1 LSDSLR
7 TRVARVLVVCSLVG
21 VAIFTITG
29 PGSAKRQSV
38 DGATGSH
45 APAATPG
52 VSPGGRIVVVT
63 ANLQEA
69 FGAES
74 RHNSE
79 MNVFVPRMLDQVPS
93 RPDVLLLQDSRKQAV
108 DKVASLLSR
117 QTGDRYVVGQK
128 LRKEPW
134 QKLPHKVWY
143 STETA
148 IVVNS
153 ATMKIFGPRD
163 WVRIRNPWG
172 HPKKNYVEY
181 KGQAYL
187 GVQERDGGA
196 KVGVMGVH
204 LPKGPDKSMTVAKK
218 FGPWVDRLAT
228 FMERKYPNMPRVIG
242 GDFNQTKCTGK
253 EPCEYAPFWKTLE
266 SPKFGYTESIWKIQE
281 AKNWKY
287 RIPLAVDWIFS
298 TAEEV
303 IDADGDV
310 KNPPEF
316 YSNHRFFWAD
326 LKIGPV
332 PTHLTVSAGQRTGSL
347 VASGALDPALDGK
360 TIDSTLQELQGSTW
374 TDLSTLSAQTSN
386 GAYENVFSSHPS
398 TGTCRLRSEFAGGSD
413 YGASAAT
420 SQKFDCSGSG
430 LPSV

>member
-1 LSDSLR
+1 LSHFGRGIVPRAATL
-7 TRVARVLVVCSLVG
+7 AAIAVLAA
-21 VAIFTITG
+21 VAIAG
-29 PGSAKRQSV
+29 EVSAK
-38 DGATGSH
+38 
-45 APAATPG
+45 APASDRATRSPAAAPG

-79 MNVFVPRMLDQVPS
+79 MNVFVPRLLDQVPS
-93 RPDVLLLQDSRKQAV
+93 RPDVLLLQDSRKKAV
-108 DKVASLLSR
+108 DKVAQLLTK

-153 ATMKIFGPRD
+153 ATMKIFGTRD

-172 HPKKNYVEY
+172 HPKKNYVEH

-187 GVQERDGGA
+187 GVEERDGGA
-196 KVGVMGVH
+196 RVGVMGVH
-204 LPKGPDKSMTVAKK
+204 LPKGPEKSQKVADKFA
-218 FGPWVDRLAT
+218 PWVDRLAT
-228 FMERKYPNMPRVIG
+228 FMERKYPNMPRIIG
-242 GDFNQTKCTGK
+242 GDFNQTKCIGK
-253 EPCEYAPFWKTLE
+253 EPCEYSPFWKTLE
-266 SPKFGYTESIWKIQE
+266 SSQFGYTESIWKIQE

-298 TAEEV
+298 TADEV
-303 IDADGDV
+303 VDADGDV
-310 KNPPEF
+310 KNPPKF

-326 LKIGPV
+326 LKIGPI
-332 PTHLTVSAGQRTGSL
+332 PTHLTVSASQRAGSL
-347 VASGALDPALDGK
+347 VASGGLDPSLDGK
-360 TIDSTLQELQGSTW
+360 TIKSTLQELQGTTW
-374 TDLSTLSAQTSN
+374 SDLSTQDAQTSN
-386 GAYENVFSSHPS
+386 GSYENVFSSHPS
-398 TGTCRLRSEFAGGSD
+398 TGTCRLHSAFAGTTDHGPS
-413 YGASAAT
+413 SAT
-420 SQKFDCSGSG
+420 SSKFDCSGAG
-430 LPSV
+430 LPGS